1 MIPHVLSRFRA
12 CLHEPSWLTLPR
24 WLARSRKR
32 KIWGQ
37 ECWPARGHLIM
48 FTEAVCMSSVL
59 PSCCWLVRQAGPL
72 SMENFLWPGQP
83 GSRHHSTDTLNSTN
97 YYCYVLSKPAS
108 KTLIQINSDSCT
120 NVFSRGVNKPTTQ
133 QTSHANDF
141 VNVKSHAG
149 NKPPISSQSIFFLKR
164 WCCLGTVYLYLQE
177 GRNLRFF

>member
-1 MIPHVLSRFRA
+1 
-12 CLHEPSWLTLPR
+12 
-24 WLARSRKR
+24 
-32 KIWGQ
+32 
-37 ECWPARGHLIM
+37 M
-48 FTEAVCMSSVL
+48 FTKAVCMSSVL

-141 VNVKSHAG
+141 VNVKSHAR
-149 NKPPISSQSIFFLKR
+149 NKPPISSQSIFFLKLMLSWYR
-164 WCCLGTVYLYLQE
+164 ISVSP
-177 GRNLRFF
+177 GRKESTLFLKLTFLFAFRRLVSMVLLVTSISKNDRPFTR

>member
-1 MIPHVLSRFRA
+1 
-12 CLHEPSWLTLPR
+12 
-24 WLARSRKR
+24 
-32 KIWGQ
+32 
-37 ECWPARGHLIM
+37 M
-48 FTEAVCMSSVL
+48 FTKAVCMSSVL

-141 VNVKSHAG
+141 VNVKSHAR
-149 NKPPISSQSIFFLKR
+149 NKPPISSQSIFLLKLMLSWYRISVSPGRKESTLFLKLTFLFAFR
-164 WCCLGTVYLYLQE
+164 RLVSMVLLVTSISKND
-177 GRNLRFF
+177 RPFTR

>member
-1 MIPHVLSRFRA
+1 
-12 CLHEPSWLTLPR
+12 
-24 WLARSRKR
+24 
-32 KIWGQ
+32 
-37 ECWPARGHLIM
+37 M

-141 VNVKSHAG
+141 VNVKSHAR
-149 NKPPISSQSIFFLKR
+149 NKPPISSQSIFFLKGDVVLVPYICISR
-164 WCCLGTVYLYLQE
+164 KE
-177 GRNLRFF
+177 GIYAFFKADFFVRLSSTRFYGFACHLDFKE

>member
-1 MIPHVLSRFRA
+1 
-12 CLHEPSWLTLPR
+12 
-24 WLARSRKR
+24 
-32 KIWGQ
+32 
-37 ECWPARGHLIM
+37 M
-48 FTEAVCMSSVL
+48 FTKAVCMSSVL

-141 VNVKSHAG
+141 VNVKSHAR
-149 NKPPISSQSIFFLKR
+149 NKPPISSQSIFFLKLMLSWYR
-164 WCCLGTVYLYLQE
+164 ISVSP
-177 GRNLRFF
+177 GRKESTLLLKLTFLFAFRRLVSMVLLVTSISKNDRPFTR

>member
-1 MIPHVLSRFRA
+1 
-12 CLHEPSWLTLPR
+12 
-24 WLARSRKR
+24 
-32 KIWGQ
+32 
-37 ECWPARGHLIM
+37 M
-48 FTEAVCMSSVL
+48 FTKAVCMSSVL

-141 VNVKSHAG
+141 VNVKSHAR
-149 NKPPISSQSIFFLKR
+149 NKPPISSQSIFFLKLMLS
-164 WCCLGTVYLYLQE
+164 WCRISVSP
-177 GRNLRFF
+177 GRKESTLFLKLTFLFAFRRLVSMVLLVTSISKNDRPFTR

>member
-1 MIPHVLSRFRA
+1 
-12 CLHEPSWLTLPR
+12 
-24 WLARSRKR
+24 
-32 KIWGQ
+32 
-37 ECWPARGHLIM
+37 M
-48 FTEAVCMSSVL
+48 FTKAVCLSSVL

-141 VNVKSHAG
+141 VNVKSHAR
-149 NKPPISSQSIFFLKR
+149 NKPPISSQSIFFLKLMLSWYR
-164 WCCLGTVYLYLQE
+164 ISVSP
-177 GRNLRFF
+177 GRKESTLFLKLTFLFAFRRLVSMVLLVTSISKNDRPFTR